1 MKTKIYIY
9 GLCNVFYDGY
19 YIQGLKEVYN
29 DFEFNVSK
37 FPRFND
43 GTFAVILENDI
54 SSKKIIIDS
63 KDSNQID
70 EAQLDWCDVYGKVN
84 YNSGNLPIQN
94 QKKIVAIGPSFGI
107 KIWNLFETLY
117 YLAINYIRFKD
128 VISNK
133 REFVANYW
141 RQYKRLRLKKYKTS
155 QSSTNDVFFINSIW
169 KQEAETNN
177 NRALFIESCKNN
189 SNIHFE
195 GGFAS
200 RNDGDNLGFDDLIY
214 SEKIPFKVY
223 LKKIKNS
230 AFVFNTPAVL
240 SCHGWKLA
248 EFLALGKGII
258 STSHYNKLPAD
269 LLNNEHLIYADNRD
283 DIANAI
289 RKMLSDINFKR
300 KLEFESRKYFD
311 EYLAPKKVITRLIQN
326 I

>member
-1 MKTKIYIY
+1 M
-9 GLCNVFYDGY
+9 
-19 YIQGLKEVYN
+19 
-29 DFEFNVSK
+29 
-37 FPRFND
+37 
-43 GTFAVILENDI
+43 
-54 SSKKIIIDS
+54 
-63 KDSNQID
+63 
-70 EAQLDWCDVYGKVN
+70 
-84 YNSGNLPIQN
+84 
-94 QKKIVAIGPSFGI
+94 
-107 KIWNLFETLY
+107 
-117 YLAINYIRFKD
+117 AINYIRFKD